1 MGLPIWGN
9 LYGEWNP
16 QQMAVAAV
24 VGVAV
29 ALLASR
35 APAKRAA
42 RMEVTN
48 ALRFV

>member
-1 MGLPIWGN
+1 MGLPVWGN

-16 QQMAVAAV
+16 DQMVFAAV
-24 VGVAV
+24 FGILV

-35 APAKRAA
+35 SPARKAA
-42 RMEVTN
+42 RLEVTN